1 MVARE
6 RELLEEPHSVYRVLI
21 VDDHA
26 GFRRCAREL
35 LTSEGFVVV
44 GEAGDGEEA
53 VRMAAASTANVVLMD
68 VQLPGID
75 GFAVTERLL
84 ARNRD
89 LRVVLIST
97 RDRADYGGLIDESG
111 ARGFVSKDELSGEA
125 LRELLE

>member
-84 ARNRD
+84 ERNRD